1 MVKRIA
7 IRFLLFFVFFVF
19 IVVANL
25 VIFNILASDV
35 TEGVPIQGRDPD
47 QMALLVIDI
56 QEGTTGSTST
66 MEEYISQSESLIGQV
81 NRLVKEGMEK
91 DWTIIWVR
99 SEVAN
104 PLINLINNSL
114 ARGSS
119 GAELDGRLGSLA
131 GQVVVKRRNDPFN
144 KTSLDSILEENGIG
158 KLVFAGL
165 DAEHCVL
172 SAIQAAANR
181 GYGLTVYKET
191 VIARE
196 VELLD
201 KIFGIYKE
209 MGVELLS
216 ME

>member
-7 IRFLLFFVFFVF
+7 IRFLLFFVLFVF
-19 IVVANL
+19 IVIANL
-25 VIFNILASDV
+25 VIFNIVAGNV
-35 TEGVPIQGRDPD
+35 TEGVPIEGRDPD
-47 QMALLVIDI
+47 QVALLVIDI

-66 MEEYISQSESLIGQV
+66 MEGYIDQSESLIGQV
-81 NRLVKEGMEK
+81 KRLVKEGMEK

-99 SEVAN
+99 SEVVN
-104 PLINLINNSL
+104 PFINLINNSM
-114 ARGSS
+114 ARGSM
-119 GAELDGRLGSLA
+119 GAELDGRLGSPV

-144 KTSLDSILEENGIG
+144 RTSLDSILEENRIG

-181 GYGLTVYKET
+181 GYGLAVYQET

-196 VELLD
+196 EELLQ
-201 KIFGIYKE
+201 KIFGMYEE